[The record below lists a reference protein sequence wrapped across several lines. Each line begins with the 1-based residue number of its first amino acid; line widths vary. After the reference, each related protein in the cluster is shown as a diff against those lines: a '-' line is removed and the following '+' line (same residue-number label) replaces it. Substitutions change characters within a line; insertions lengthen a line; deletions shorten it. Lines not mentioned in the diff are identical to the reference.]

1 MLVDTDVLIWHLRG
15 CPKATQ
21 RLDQLD
27 KLTIS
32 AVTYLLELLQ
42 GMRNR
47 AELVALQKS
56 LAQRKAERL
65 PITPAITERAIAL
78 MEGLA
83 LSHGMQ
89 MGDALIVAT
98 AIEHNLPV
106 LTANV
111 KHFDSVD
118 GLRVERFEPN

>member
-1 MLVDTDVLIWHLRG
+1 MLVDTDGICAAIQKPRSGWINSTNSQSPPSPTWNCCRACATALNSLR
-15 CPKATQ
+15 CK
-21 RLDQLD
+21 
-27 KLTIS
+27 S
-32 AVTYLLELLQ
+32 
-42 GMRNR
+42 
-47 AELVALQKS
+47 S

-111 KHFDSVD
+111 KHFGSVD

>member
-1 MLVDTDVLIWHLRG
+1 MRG
-15 CPKATQ
+15 YPKATQ

-32 AVTYLLELLQ
+32 AVTYLELLQ

-111 KHFDSVD
+111 KHFGSVD